1 MKMQSSKWPFL
12 TTSALFLGQL
22 TVGPLDQDKEAGIN
36 KDQEL
41 SNTILNTPV
50 PEDALP
56 WKETSGSWQVYIKP
70 RTGPRLA

>member
-56 WKETSGSWQVYIKP
+56 
-70 RTGPRLA
+70 